1 MRWWW
6 ERWPEAQ
13 GQVVRA
19 GPWGRS
25 ASSTL
30 PAPVRVLQLE
40 STSVF
45 LVMSSVRCGL
55 NLGFAGAGRFIK
67 RNGFCLQPELRGSG
81 APACPCEAWWQ
92 VCPAVVM
99 LSVTP
104 PSTGAPWRTHLYTL
118 PQANLCTPPGHGEH
132 FGPTPQ
138 AGEGKEGT
146 ARREPG
152 VPCPRRLLARV

>member
-1 MRWWW
+1 MCWWW

-30 PAPVRVLQLE
+30 RAPVRVLQLE

-45 LVMSSVRCGL
+45 LVMSPVRCCL

-67 RNGFCLQPELRGSG
+67 RNGFCLQPELRGSC

-99 LSVTP
+99 LSVTSTLHGGPMEDP
-104 PSTGAPWRTHLYTL
+104 PVD

-138 AGEGKEGT
+138 AGEGKEGA
-146 ARREPG
+146 ARREPA